1 MDLINW
7 AVQFWNSLGWLAN
20 AFGIV
25 AGLIAVVAFVPVASG
40 WITAKRLEGKFKNVA
55 DYVGSRISD
64 PAEAIQKIKQAA
76 RIAIVDDNLDDF
88 PIDYL
93 RRAGFHVDTFTQ
105 ISLAETNKLAHYDVV
120 FLDIVGVVLEDKRAG
135 GLELIKR
142 IRAMQNRPSVIAV
155 SGKKFDPTV
164 TDFFKQ
170 ADDVMRKPIS
180 ENACEEHITDV
191 LEQRLSPCRAAKDLD
206 EVLGASKLSADEYGA
221 LVRELVAYIRGR
233 TDGGEMRKRL
243 TRKYGVQDP
252 DRVMGYSDKIRGWF
266 EK

>member
-1 MDLINW
+1 MDFIDRIV
-7 AVQFWNSLGWLAN
+7 AFWNSLGWLAN
-20 AFGIV
+20 AIGII
-25 AGLIAVVAFVPVASG
+25 AGLAAVWAALRTTYRWVVARG
-40 WITAKRLEGKFKNVA
+40 LEGQFKNVG
-55 DYVGSRISD
+55 DYVGSRVSS
-64 PAEAIQKIKQAA
+64 PADVIRKIKQTAK
-76 RIAIVDDNLDDF
+76 IAIVDDNLDDF
-88 PIDYL
+88 PIEYL

-142 IRAMQNRPSVIAV
+142 IRAMESRPSVIAV

-180 ENACEEHITDV
+180 ENTCEEHITDM
-191 LEQRLSPCRAAKDLD
+191 LEQRLSPCRAARNLD
-206 EVLGASKLSADEYGA
+206 QQLGASKLSADEYSA
-221 LVRELVAYIRGR
+221 IVKELVAYIRGR
-233 TDGGEMRKRL
+233 TDGVAVRKRL

-252 DRVMGYSDKIRGWF
+252 DRIMGYSDKIRGWF